1 MHSKGFTLIECVMT
15 LVLLGILAVISVSVI
30 SIFKYKS
37 EQCVLMQT
45 DLISASNCIERIK
58 AIADTGEFVKNRNN
72 LVCSNASIVV
82 QALKPIPENSVPD
95 NGMIRIVPAHVEMM
109 GFLGIG
115 NNPMVGC
122 TVACAVDVATA
133 LNK

>member
-1 MHSKGFTLIECVMT
+1 MHNKGFTLIECVMT
-15 LVLLGILAVISVSVI
+15 LILLGILAVISVSVI

-37 EQCVLMQT
+37 EQSVLMQT

-95 NGMIRIVPAHVEMM
+95 NGVIRIVPASDSDNAPYY
-109 GFLGIG
+109 LA
-115 NNPMVGC
+115 
-122 TVACAVDVATA
+122 TVKSGSIKFNYVVSGEQ
-133 LNK
+133 N

>member
-1 MHSKGFTLIECVMT
+1 MHNKGFTLIECVMT
-15 LVLLGILAVISVSVI
+15 LMLLGILAVISVSVI

-37 EQCVLMQT
+37 EQSVLMQT

-58 AIADTGEFVKNRNN
+58 AIANTGEFVKNRNN

-95 NGMIRIVPAHVEMM
+95 NGVIRIVPASDSDNAPYY
-109 GFLGIG
+109 LA
-115 NNPMVGC
+115 
-122 TVACAVDVATA
+122 TVKSGSIEFNYVVSGEQ
-133 LNK
+133 N

>member
-15 LVLLGILAVISVSVI
+15 LILLGILAVISVSVI

-37 EQCVLMQT
+37 EQSVLMQT

-95 NGMIRIVPAHVEMM
+95 NGVIRIIPASDSDNAPYY
-109 GFLGIG
+109 LA
-115 NNPMVGC
+115 
-122 TVACAVDVATA
+122 TVKSSSIEFNYVVSGEK
-133 LNK
+133 N

>member
-15 LVLLGILAVISVSVI
+15 LILLGILAVISVSVI

-37 EQCVLMQT
+37 EQSVLMQT

-58 AIADTGEFVKNRNN
+58 AIADTGEFVKNHNN

-95 NGMIRIVPAHVEMM
+95 NGVIRIVPASDSDNAPYY
-109 GFLGIG
+109 LA
-115 NNPMVGC
+115 
-122 TVACAVDVATA
+122 TVKSGSIEFNYVVSGEQ
-133 LNK
+133 N

>member
-1 MHSKGFTLIECVMT
+1 MHNKGFTLFECVMT
-15 LVLLGILAVISVSVI
+15 LMLLGILAVISVSVI

-37 EQCVLMQT
+37 EQSVLMQT

-72 LVCSNASIVV
+72 LVCSNTSIVV

-95 NGMIRIVPAHVEMM
+95 NGVIRYVPASDSDNAPYY
-109 GFLGIG
+109 LA
-115 NNPMVGC
+115 
-122 TVACAVDVATA
+122 TVKSGSIEFNYVVSGEQ
-133 LNK
+133 N

>member
-15 LVLLGILAVISVSVI
+15 LILLGILAVISVSVI

-37 EQCVLMQT
+37 EQSVLMQT

-72 LVCSNASIVV
+72 LVCSNTSIVV

-95 NGMIRIVPAHVEMM
+95 NGVIRIVPASDSDNAPYY
-109 GFLGIG
+109 LA
-115 NNPMVGC
+115 
-122 TVACAVDVATA
+122 TVKSGSIEFNYVVSGEQ
-133 LNK
+133 N

>member
-15 LVLLGILAVISVSVI
+15 LMLLGILAVISVSVI

-37 EQCVLMQT
+37 EQSVLMQT

-72 LVCSNASIVV
+72 LVCSNTSIVV

-95 NGMIRIVPAHVEMM
+95 NGVIRIVPASDSDNAPYY
-109 GFLGIG
+109 LA
-115 NNPMVGC
+115 
-122 TVACAVDVATA
+122 TVKSGSIEFNYVVSGEQ
-133 LNK
+133 N

>member
-15 LVLLGILAVISVSVI
+15 LILLGILAVISVSVI

-37 EQCVLMQT
+37 EQSVLMQT

-95 NGMIRIVPAHVEMM
+95 NGVIRIVPASDSDNAPYYLATVKSGSIEFNYVVS
-109 GFLGIG
+109 GE
-115 NNPMVGC
+115 NN
-122 TVACAVDVATA
+122 
-133 LNK
+133 

>member
-1 MHSKGFTLIECVMT
+1 MHNKGFTLIECVMT
-15 LVLLGILAVISVSVI
+15 LMLLGILAVISVSVI

-37 EQCVLMQT
+37 EQSVLMQT

-72 LVCSNASIVV
+72 LVCSNTSIVV

-95 NGMIRIVPAHVEMM
+95 NGVIRIVPASDSDNAPYY
-109 GFLGIG
+109 LA
-115 NNPMVGC
+115 
-122 TVACAVDVATA
+122 TVKSGSIEFNYVVSGEH
-133 LNK
+133 N

>member
-1 MHSKGFTLIECVMT
+1 MHNKGVTLIECVMT
-15 LVLLGILAVISVSVI
+15 LMLLGILAVISVSVI

-37 EQCVLMQT
+37 EQSVLMQT

-72 LVCSNASIVV
+72 LVCSNTSIVV

-95 NGMIRIVPAHVEMM
+95 NGVIRIVPASDSDNAPYY
-109 GFLGIG
+109 LA
-115 NNPMVGC
+115 
-122 TVACAVDVATA
+122 TVKSGSIEFNYVVSGEQ
-133 LNK
+133 N

>member
-1 MHSKGFTLIECVMT
+1 MHNKGFTLIECVMT
-15 LVLLGILAVISVSVI
+15 LMLLGILAVISVSVI

-37 EQCVLMQT
+37 EQSVLMQT

-72 LVCSNASIVV
+72 LVCSNTSIVV

-95 NGMIRIVPAHVEMM
+95 NGVIRIVPASDSDNAPYY
-109 GFLGIG
+109 LA
-115 NNPMVGC
+115 
-122 TVACAVDVATA
+122 TVKSGSIEFNYVV
-133 LNK
+133 NGEQN

>member
-15 LVLLGILAVISVSVI
+15 LILLGILAVISVSVI

-37 EQCVLMQT
+37 EQSVLMQT

-95 NGMIRIVPAHVEMM
+95 NGVIRIVPASDSDNAPYY
-109 GFLGIG
+109 L
-115 NNPMVGC
+115 
-122 TVACAVDVATA
+122 ATIKSGSIEF
-133 LNK
+133 NYVVSGEKN

>member
-1 MHSKGFTLIECVMT
+1 MHNKGFTLIECVMT
-15 LVLLGILAVISVSVI
+15 LILLGILAVISVSVI

-37 EQCVLMQT
+37 EQSVLMQT

-95 NGMIRIVPAHVEMM
+95 NGVIRIVPASDSDNAPYY
-109 GFLGIG
+109 LA
-115 NNPMVGC
+115 
-122 TVACAVDVATA
+122 TVKSGSIEFNYVVSGEQ
-133 LNK
+133 N

>member
-15 LVLLGILAVISVSVI
+15 LILLGILAVISVSVI

-37 EQCVLMQT
+37 EQSVLMQT

-95 NGMIRIVPAHVEMM
+95 NGVIRIIPASDSDNAPYY
-109 GFLGIG
+109 LA
-115 NNPMVGC
+115 
-122 TVACAVDVATA
+122 TVKSGSIEFNYVVSGEK
-133 LNK
+133 N

>member
-15 LVLLGILAVISVSVI
+15 LMLLEILAVISVSVI

-37 EQCVLMQT
+37 EQSVLMQT

-72 LVCSNASIVV
+72 LVCSNTSIVV

-95 NGMIRIVPAHVEMM
+95 NGVIRIVPASDSDNARYY
-109 GFLGIG
+109 LA
-115 NNPMVGC
+115 
-122 TVACAVDVATA
+122 TVKSGSIEFNYVVSGEQ
-133 LNK
+133 N

>member
-1 MHSKGFTLIECVMT
+1 MHNKGFTLIECVMT
-15 LVLLGILAVISVSVI
+15 LILLGILAVISVSVI

-37 EQCVLMQT
+37 EQSVLMQT

-72 LVCSNASIVV
+72 LVCSNTSIVV

-95 NGMIRIVPAHVEMM
+95 NGVIRIVPTSDSDNAPYY
-109 GFLGIG
+109 LA
-115 NNPMVGC
+115 
-122 TVACAVDVATA
+122 TVKSGSIEFNYVVSGEQ
-133 LNK
+133 N

>member
-15 LVLLGILAVISVSVI
+15 LMLLGILAVISVSVI

-37 EQCVLMQT
+37 EQSVLRQT

-95 NGMIRIVPAHVEMM
+95 NGVIRIVPASDSDNAPYY
-109 GFLGIG
+109 LA
-115 NNPMVGC
+115 
-122 TVACAVDVATA
+122 TVKSGSIEFNYVVSGEQ
-133 LNK
+133 N

>member
-1 MHSKGFTLIECVMT
+1 MHNKGFTLIECVMT
-15 LVLLGILAVISVSVI
+15 LMLLGILAVISVSVI

-37 EQCVLMQT
+37 EQSVLMQT

-95 NGMIRIVPAHVEMM
+95 NGVIRIVPASDSDNAPYY
-109 GFLGIG
+109 LA
-115 NNPMVGC
+115 
-122 TVACAVDVATA
+122 TVKSGSIEFNYVVSGEK
-133 LNK
+133 N

>member
-1 MHSKGFTLIECVMT
+1 MHNKGFTLIECVMT
-15 LVLLGILAVISVSVI
+15 LMLLGILAVISVSVI

-37 EQCVLMQT
+37 GQSVLMQT

-72 LVCSNASIVV
+72 LVCSNTSIVV

-95 NGMIRIVPAHVEMM
+95 NGVIRIVPASDSDNAPYY
-109 GFLGIG
+109 LA
-115 NNPMVGC
+115 
-122 TVACAVDVATA
+122 TVKSGSIEFNYVVSGEQ
-133 LNK
+133 N

>member
-15 LVLLGILAVISVSVI
+15 LMLLGILAVISVSVI

-37 EQCVLMQT
+37 EQSVLMQT

-95 NGMIRIVPAHVEMM
+95 NGVIRIVPASDSDNAPYY
-109 GFLGIG
+109 LA
-115 NNPMVGC
+115 
-122 TVACAVDVATA
+122 TVKSGSIEFNYVVSGEQ
-133 LNK
+133 N

>member
-1 MHSKGFTLIECVMT
+1 MHNKGFTLIECGMT
-15 LVLLGILAVISVSVI
+15 LMLLGILAVISVSVI

-37 EQCVLMQT
+37 EQSVLMQT

-72 LVCSNASIVV
+72 LVCSNTSIVV

-95 NGMIRIVPAHVEMM
+95 NGVIRIVPASDSDNAPYY
-109 GFLGIG
+109 LA
-115 NNPMVGC
+115 
-122 TVACAVDVATA
+122 TVKSGSIEFNYVVSGEQ
-133 LNK
+133 N

>member
-15 LVLLGILAVISVSVI
+15 LILLGILAVISVSVI

-37 EQCVLMQT
+37 EQSVLMQP

-95 NGMIRIVPAHVEMM
+95 NGVIRIVPASDSDNAPYY
-109 GFLGIG
+109 LA
-115 NNPMVGC
+115 
-122 TVACAVDVATA
+122 TVKSGSIEFNYVVSGEK
-133 LNK
+133 N

>member
-15 LVLLGILAVISVSVI
+15 LMLLGILAVISVSVI
-30 SIFKYKS
+30 SIFRYKS
-37 EQCVLMQT
+37 EQSVLMQT

-95 NGMIRIVPAHVEMM
+95 NGVIRIVPASDSDNAPYY
-109 GFLGIG
+109 LA
-115 NNPMVGC
+115 
-122 TVACAVDVATA
+122 TVKSGSIEFNYVVSGEK
-133 LNK
+133 N

>member
-37 EQCVLMQT
+37 EQSVLMQT

-58 AIADTGEFVKNRNN
+58 AIADTGEFIKNRNN

-95 NGMIRIVPAHVEMM
+95 NGVIRIVPASDSDNAPYYLATVKSGSIE
-109 GFLGIG
+109 FNYVVIG
-115 NNPMVGC
+115 EKN
-122 TVACAVDVATA
+122 
-133 LNK
+133 

>member
-1 MHSKGFTLIECVMT
+1 MHNKGFTLIECVMT
-15 LVLLGILAVISVSVI
+15 LMLLGILAVISVSVI

-37 EQCVLMQT
+37 EQSVLMQT

-72 LVCSNASIVV
+72 LVCSNTSIVV

-95 NGMIRIVPAHVEMM
+95 NGVIRIVPASDSDNSPYY
-109 GFLGIG
+109 LA
-115 NNPMVGC
+115 
-122 TVACAVDVATA
+122 TVKSGSIEFNYVVSGEQ
-133 LNK
+133 N

>member
-15 LVLLGILAVISVSVI
+15 LILLGILAVISVSVI

-37 EQCVLMQT
+37 EQSVLMQT
-45 DLISASNCIERIK
+45 DLISVSNCIERIK

-95 NGMIRIVPAHVEMM
+95 NGVIRIVPASDSDNAPYY
-109 GFLGIG
+109 LA
-115 NNPMVGC
+115 
-122 TVACAVDVATA
+122 TVKSGSIEFNYVVSGEK
-133 LNK
+133 N

>member
-1 MHSKGFTLIECVMT
+1 MHNKGFTLIECVMT
-15 LVLLGILAVISVSVI
+15 LILLGILAVISVSVI

-37 EQCVLMQT
+37 QQSVLMQT

-95 NGMIRIVPAHVEMM
+95 NGVIRIVPASDSDNAPYY
-109 GFLGIG
+109 LA
-115 NNPMVGC
+115 
-122 TVACAVDVATA
+122 TVKSGSIEFNYVVSGEQ
-133 LNK
+133 N

>member
-1 MHSKGFTLIECVMT
+1 MHNKGFTLIECVMT
-15 LVLLGILAVISVSVI
+15 LILLGILAVISVSVI

-37 EQCVLMQT
+37 EQSVLMQT

-82 QALKPIPENSVPD
+82 QALKSIPENSVPD
-95 NGMIRIVPAHVEMM
+95 NGVIRIVPASDSDNAPYY
-109 GFLGIG
+109 LA
-115 NNPMVGC
+115 
-122 TVACAVDVATA
+122 TVKSGSIEFNYVVSGEQ
-133 LNK
+133 N

>member
-1 MHSKGFTLIECVMT
+1 MHNKGFTLIECVMT
-15 LVLLGILAVISVSVI
+15 LMLLGILAVISVSVI

-37 EQCVLMQT
+37 EQSVLMQT

-82 QALKPIPENSVPD
+82 QALKPIPENSIPD
-95 NGMIRIVPAHVEMM
+95 NGVIRIVPASDSDNAPYY
-109 GFLGIG
+109 LA
-115 NNPMVGC
+115 
-122 TVACAVDVATA
+122 TVKSGSIEFNYVVSGEQ
-133 LNK
+133 N

>member
-1 MHSKGFTLIECVMT
+1 MHNKGFTLIECVMT
-15 LVLLGILAVISVSVI
+15 LMLLGILAVISVSVI

-37 EQCVLMQT
+37 EQSVLMQT

-95 NGMIRIVPAHVEMM
+95 NGVIRIVPASDSDNAPYY
-109 GFLGIG
+109 LA
-115 NNPMVGC
+115 
-122 TVACAVDVATA
+122 TVKSGSIEFNYVVSGEQ
-133 LNK
+133 N